1 MLKKIAKITGISLAV
16 LLLILF
22 VAPFIFK
29 GKIIA
34 IAKEQINKNIN
45 ANVDFKDL
53 DLSFFRHF
61 PRVSVA
67 LEDLRVTG
75 TDVFAK
81 DTLISAKEI
90 DVAVNLFS
98 VIGGKNMKIYSVN
111 INEPRI
117 HAIVTKDGKANWD
130 IAKPDTASTPSTDTS
145 SSAFQ
150 MNLKHYE
157 INNAYVKYDDAS
169 SGMHTELINLT
180 HEGSGDFTSEL
191 FTLRTNTKADEITFV
206 YGGIPYLNHTK
217 TGIDLDLQV
226 DTKNSK
232 YSWKTDEI
240 ALNDLKLATEG
251 FFQLVNDSTYNMDL
265 SFKAPS
271 TDFKSIL
278 SLIPAVYQT
287 DFEKIKTSGKALFN
301 GTVKGIYSGS
311 RLPAYNITLD
321 IQNGFFQYPDLPKP
335 VKNINLQLNAFNN
348 DGQPDNTVIN
358 LLKGHIEFGNDPFDF
373 HVLFQK
379 PMTIQYIDAAA
390 KGHLDLAGITQLV
403 KLPGTKLAGT
413 VDADVQAKGSL
424 AVVQKQQ
431 PGDFF
436 AKGFVNINKLYY
448 ASKDFPQPIQNT
460 SARINFES
468 PDGVADH
475 AVIQIPAAHAEI
487 GKDVIDLS
495 LLLKTLASDPYFD
508 GTARGSFNLANV
520 AQFYAFEPGTSL
532 AGNLQANVSV
542 KGKKSMIDKSQ
553 YDAIQTAGT
562 VQVSNLSYR
571 SKDYPDGVNLKNT
584 LLTFNPKN
592 VTVNDATGS
601 FQGTNFN
608 ANGSFDNLIGYALK
622 DEPLTG
628 VLNVSA
634 DQVDLNKLMGTTSS
648 TTPAPAPAAKDT
660 AAATTTA
667 AASEPFA
674 VPKNVNLTLN
684 AKAGN
689 VRYDKVDYRN
699 IAGTVAI
706 KDETVS
712 LKDVKMQALD
722 GNIALG
728 GTYSTKLSKKKPD
741 ISLTYDIQNLDIQK
755 SFFAFNT
762 FQKLMPIGQFISGK
776 LTSKLTMNGKLGE
789 TMMPDLGTLTG
800 NGSLLLLE
808 GVLNKFAPL
817 EKLANTLDINSLKAI
832 TLKDVKSYF
841 DIADGKVFVK
851 PFNVK
856 VQDMNMEIGGK
867 HGLDQ
872 SIDYVINMKV
882 PREKL
887 GSKANALVNN
897 LATQASN
904 KGIPIK
910 VSDMISFKVNLGG
923 SITNPSVKTD
933 LAGAGSSLADDMKNQ
948 AQELLAAK
956 KASADSAMAAAKS
969 AAKDTLQSVKN
980 EAKQAA
986 KDYIAKQVLGQKDT
1000 TATKDSTKKD
1010 IRQSAEDKVK
1020 GLLKGLKRKN

>member
-1 MLKKIAKITGISLAV
+1 MLKKIAKITGITLGTLIV
-16 LLLILF
+16 ILF

-53 DLSFFRHF
+53 SLSFFRHF

-67 LEDLRVTG
+67 LEELQVIG

-98 VIGGKNMKIYSVN
+98 VIGGKNMKIYSV
-111 INEPRI
+111 IIDQPRI
-117 HAIVTKDGKANWD
+117 HALVTKEGKANWD
-130 IAKPDTASTPSTDTS
+130 IAKPDTAAATTTADTAAS
-145 SSAFQ
+145 SPFQ
-150 MNLKHYE
+150 MNLHNYAIK
-157 INNAYVKYDDAS
+157 NAYVKYEDAS
-169 SGMHTELINLT
+169 TGMYIELVNLT
-180 HEGSGDFTSEL
+180 HEGSGDFTFDL
-191 FTLRTNTKADEITFV
+191 FTLQTNTKADAVTFI
-206 YGGIPYLNHTK
+206 YGGIPYLNNTQ
-217 TGIDLDLQV
+217 TGIDLDVQV
-226 DTKNSK
+226 DAKNSK
-232 YSWKTDEI
+232 YTWKTDEI
-240 ALNDLKLATEG
+240 ALNGLKLATEG
-251 FFQLVNDSTYNMDL
+251 FFQLVNDSTYNMDI

-301 GTVKGIYSGS
+301 GFVKGTMSNTQI
-311 RLPAYNITLD
+311 PAYNINLD
-321 IQNGFFQYPDLPKP
+321 IQDGFFQYPDLPKP
-335 VKNINLQLNAFNN
+335 VQHINIQVKVNN
-348 DGQPDNTVIN
+348 PDGVTDNTVVDIP
-358 LLKGHIEFGNDPFDF
+358 KGHIEFGNDPFDF

-379 PMTIQYIDAAA
+379 PMTAQYIDAGA
-390 KGHLDLAGITQLV
+390 KGHLDLAGITQFV

-431 PGDFF
+431 PGEFT
-436 AKGFVNINKLYY
+436 AKGYLDIKKLYY

-468 PDGVADH
+468 PDGLADH

-487 GKDVIDLS
+487 GKDVVDLT

-508 GTARGSFNLANV
+508 GTAKGSFNLGNV
-520 AQFYAFEPGTSL
+520 AQFYKFEPGTSL
-532 AGNLQANVSV
+532 AGQLQANVSV
-542 KGKKSMIDKSQ
+542 KGKKSSIDKSQ

-562 VQVSNLSYR
+562 IQASNVSYK

-584 LLTFNPKN
+584 QLTFNPKN
-592 VTVNDATGS
+592 VTVNDVTGN

-622 DEPLTG
+622 DETLAGT
-628 VLNVSA
+628 LNVSA
-634 DQVDLNKLMGTTSS
+634 DKVDLNKLMGTT
-648 TTPAPAPAAKDT
+648 TATPAAPAAKDT
-660 AAATTTA
+660 AATKATP

-674 VPKNVNLTLN
+674 VPKNINLTLN
-684 AKAGN
+684 AKAGS
-689 VRYDKVDYRN
+689 VHYDKVDYNN
-699 IAGTVAI
+699 ISGTLGI

-712 LKDVKMQALD
+712 MKDVKMQALD

-728 GTYSTKLSKKKPD
+728 GSYSTKVSKKKPD
-741 ISLTYDIQNLDIQK
+741 ISLTYDVQGLDIQK
-755 SFFAFNT
+755 TFLAYNT
-762 FQKLMPIGQFISGK
+762 VQKLMPIGQFIAGK
-776 LTSKLTMNGKLGE
+776 LTSKLTMTGKLGE
-789 TMMPDLGTLTG
+789 TMMPDLSTITG
-800 NGSLLLLE
+800 NGNLLLLE

-817 EKLANTLDINSLKAI
+817 EKLASALDISSLKAI
-832 TLKDVKSYF
+832 SLKDVKSYF
-841 DIADGKVFVK
+841 DVADGKIFVK

-897 LATQASN
+897 LVTQATS
-904 KGIPIK
+904 KGIPVK
-910 VSDMISFKVNLGG
+910 VSDVISFKVNMGG
-923 SITNPSVKTD
+923 TITNPTIKTD
-933 LAGAGSSLADDMKNQ
+933 LSGAGNTLADDMKDQ
-948 AQELLAAK
+948 AKELVEAK
-956 KASADSAMAAAKS
+956 KAAVKDS
-969 AAKDTLQSVKN
+969 LQSIKNQAKEEVKQEVKN
-980 EAKQAA
+980 Q
-986 KDYIAKQVLGQKDT
+986 IAKQIFGQKDT
-1000 TATKDSTKKD
+1000 TATKDSAQKSTK
-1010 IRQSAEDKVK
+1010 QQLEEK
-1020 GLLKGLKRKN
+1020 GKNVLKGLFKKN